1 MNFQKITANRKLE
14 ENIIPVHCEDNC
26 NDLTVNYADL
36 IERLKKLDQ
45 KILELETN
53 ISFLQNNNFN
63 VIEKINKL
71 EKTKSD
77 KTDIKN
83 SCKQQELNNFYTRS
97 EIDEKKL
104 NNYYSEINE
113 NHLNKTELN

>member
-45 KILELETN
+45 KILELKTN
-53 ISFLQNNNFN
+53 ISFLQNDFN

-83 SCKQQELNNFYTRS
+83 LCKQEELNNFYTRS
-97 EIDEKKL
+97 EIDEDFEKKL
-104 NNYYSEINE
+104 
-113 NHLNKTELN
+113 